1 MRKTKPTRTLE
12 FLDYLCRARR
22 PVSTSDV
29 AKALGL
35 TLPTAHRMA
44 VQLQNEG
51 YVRRAFS
58 SKKLV
63 VGPQLA
69 RFAADATAAWL
80 GEAPRHAIL
89 QALTDEAGE
98 QCELAILQQ
107 NQIVYVDGG
116 RTTVPASL
124 QFQPGLHAPLH
135 CTSIGKLFLASLEEP
150 ALRKLLASYRLARF
164 TPRTI
169 VEPRQLQRE
178 IETVR
183 KNGYATTNEE
193 YVLGVV
199 GCGVPVRGPGKR
211 IVAGL
216 SLSIPQ
222 ARVAFK
228 DVQKFV
234 PALRRAASRLEST
247 LD

>member
-12 FLDYLCRARR
+12 FLDYVSQARR
-22 PVSTSDV
+22 PVSTTEV
-29 AKALGL
+29 CKALKL
-35 TLPTAHRMA
+35 SLPTAHRIA

-51 YVRRAFS
+51 FLRRAFS

-63 VGPQLA
+63 IGSRLA
-69 RFAADATAAWL
+69 RFASNVTGAWL
-80 GEAPRHAIL
+80 YEAPRHAIL
-89 QALTDEAGE
+89 QALTDDVGE

-116 RTTVPASL
+116 RTLIPASL
-124 QFQPGLHAPLH
+124 QFEPGLHAPLH
-135 CTSIGKLFLASLEEP
+135 CTSIGKLFLASL
-150 ALRKLLASYRLARF
+150 ADDMLHRLLNSLKLKRY

-169 VEPRQLQRE
+169 VHPRQLIRD
-178 IETVR
+178 IEAVR
-183 KNGYATTNEE
+183 TRGYATTNGE

-199 GCGVPVRGPGKR
+199 GCGVAVRGPDKK

-216 SLSIPQ
+216 SLSVPQ
-222 ARVAFK
+222 ARVSYSELPEFI
-228 DVQKFV
+228 
-234 PALRRAASRLEST
+234 PALHKAATRLEST

>member
-12 FLDYLCRARR
+12 FLDVISSARR
-22 PVSTSDV
+22 PVTTSEV

-44 VQLQNEG
+44 IQLQDEG
-51 YVRRAFS
+51 FVRRAFS

-63 VGPQLA
+63 IGPRLA
-69 RFAADATAAWL
+69 RFAADVTSAWL
-80 GEAPRHAIL
+80 SEAPRHAIL
-89 QALTDEAGE
+89 QSLTDDVGE
-98 QCELAILQQ
+98 QCELGILHQ
-107 NQIVYVDGG
+107 NRIVYVDGG
-116 RTTVPASL
+116 RTAIPASL

-135 CTSIGKLFLASLEEP
+135 CTSIGKLFLSSLSVE
-150 ALRKLLASYRLARF
+150 ALRKLAGGTKLPRF

-169 VEPRQLQRE
+169 VEPKQLARE

-183 KNGYATTNEE
+183 RNGYATTDEE

-216 SLSIPQ
+216 SLSIPE
-222 ARVAFK
+222 ARVPFK
-228 DVQKFV
+228 DLPKFI
-234 PALRRAASRLEST
+234 PALRKAAARLEAT